1 MKSFPLGR
9 VVVELKRLPQGGACN
24 QRHGAPHK
32 SSLLALEKLSKKSF
46 LLLNPW
52 PTHEKLFAN

>member
-1 MKSFPLGR
+1 MKRFPFGC
-9 VVVELKRLPQGGACN
+9 VVVGLKRLPQGGACN
-24 QRHGAPHK
+24 KRHGSPQK

-52 PTHEKLFAN
+52 PTNEKLFAN